1 MSYDTLASADVVA
14 KTAEA
19 LKARGVEAFSIA
31 SKADAL
37 EKIKTLI
44 PAGASVMNGSSRTLE
59 EIGYIEYLKSGA
71 HDWNNLHAAIVAE
84 SDPAKQA
91 MLRQQAV
98 FSDFYLGSVH
108 AIAESGE
115 MVIASASGSQLPALT
130 FTAKNIIIVAG
141 TQKIVPTL
149 ADAMHR
155 LETYVFPLE
164 DKRMKEVGYGGSLL
178 AKILIF
184 AHEHAKMG
192 RKVHV
197 LLVEEKLGY

>member
-1 MSYDTLASADVVA
+1 MDYDTLASPDVVA
-14 KTAEA
+14 KTVEA
-19 LKARGVEAFSIA
+19 LKAHGVEALFMQN
-31 SKADAL
+31 KADAL

-59 EIGYIEYLKSGA
+59 EIGYIEYLKSGT
-71 HDWNNLHAAIVAE
+71 HGWNNLHAGILAE
-84 SDPAKQA
+84 ADPAKQA

-98 FSDFYLGSVH
+98 FSDFYLGSAH
-108 AIAESGE
+108 AISQSGE
-115 MVIASASGSQLPALT
+115 MVIASATGSQLPALT

-149 ADAMHR
+149 GDAMHR

-164 DKRMKEVGYGGSLL
+164 DKRMKDAGYGGSLL

-184 AHEHAKMG
+184 AHEYAKMG
-192 RKVHV
+192 RKVQV
-197 LLVEEKLGY
+197 LLVNEQLGY